1 MAKARVTVTCP
12 DCGEKFEWS
21 VTCYNR
27 READEWEARHE
38 GEERLCTE
46 CWKKARAEERKA
58 ARRENWDKAQE
69 ATKAAGKTLAPLT
82 GSDKQVEWAEDVR
95 ARTLVEVLKLNPTAN
110 AVLWDVLN
118 LETKARFW
126 IDCEGLD
133 GYSVMERLWAAHKAE
148 ADALA
153 GAAKAETESLETK
166 EETKA

>member
-1 MAKARVTVTCP
+1 MAKARVAVTCP
-12 DCGEKFEWS
+12 ECGTEYTWS

-27 READEWEARHE
+27 READDWEARHE

-46 CWKKARAEERKA
+46 CWKKARAEERNA

-69 ATKAAGKTLAPLT
+69 ATAKAGKTLAPLT

-110 AVLWDVLN
+110 PVLWDILN

-133 GYSVMERLWAAHKAE
+133 GYTVMEKLWKAHKAE

-153 GAAKAETESLETK
+153 GAAKTDLETK
-166 EETKA
+166 EENKQ

>member
-12 DCGEKFEWS
+12 ECGTEYTWS

-27 READEWEARHE
+27 READDWEARHE

-69 ATKAAGKTLAPLT
+69 ETAKAGKTLAPLT

-95 ARTLVEVLKLNPTAN
+95 ARTSVSEHVDAIVFRGVLLTQCVRNN
-110 AVLWDVLN
+110 VYVLQSH
-118 LETKARFW
+118 AGS
-126 IDCEGLD
+126 CD
-133 GYSVMERLWAAHKAE
+133 GH
-148 ADALA
+148 
-153 GAAKAETESLETK
+153 
-166 EETKA
+166 